1 MTITKSGSSY
11 KIYAEYP
18 DAVDRRVCKTINIE
32 KGTAKWQG
40 DRMLLKETLQFH
52 FDATVQLGD
61 SSLTFKERGMAMG
74 EAGNCDLELQS
85 ICTKWNR

>member
-1 MTITKSGSSY
+1 
-11 KIYAEYP
+11 
-18 DAVDRRVCKTINIE
+18 
-32 KGTAKWQG
+32 
-40 DRMLLKETLQFH
+40 MLLKETLQFH